1 MSLRLLKP
9 NNFAAS
15 EIGARFK
22 WAICLWA
29 GLLILAGC
37 AGLGTPRD
45 LLDQWPEQRHLADV
59 PFHEQAA
66 LHCGPAAL
74 AMTLNWSGVDVGPDE
89 LAALVYTPGRQG
101 SLQSEMITAARRH
114 GRLAYPIHGQKC
126 LFEALVSG
134 QPVIVLQNL
143 GLTWMPRWHY
153 AVAVGYDLTDSKM
166 ILHTGKI
173 ANRRVGLKTF
183 GRTWQRAHQWGLLV
197 LPPGDMPVCAEQG
210 PYLQAALGLQQA
222 GHLIAAQTAFQAAT
236 RQWPLSTAAHMGLGN
251 ILYAG
256 GEPGAALDTFRR
268 VIQMDPD
275 NADAFNNL
283 AHILAEME
291 SLSAAEAAARRAVQ
305 IGGPHQA
312 IYRQTLAEILQRAGG
327 ASRSDP

>member
-1 MSLRLLKP
+1 MSLPLSKP
-9 NNFAAS
+9 NNFTAS
-15 EIGARFK
+15 AIGALFK
-22 WAICLWA
+22 WATCLWV
-29 GLLILAGC
+29 GLLTLPGC
-37 AGLGTPRD
+37 AGLGPQQA
-45 LLDQWPEQRHLADV
+45 LLDQWPDRTHLADV
-59 PFHEQAA
+59 PFHEQAD
-66 LHCGPAAL
+66 LHCGPASL

-89 LAALVYTPGRQG
+89 LAAQVYTPGRQG
-101 SLQSEMITAARRH
+101 SLQSELITAARRH

-153 AVAVGYDLTDSKM
+153 AVVVGYDLTDSKM

-173 ANRRVGLKTF
+173 ADRRVGLKTF
-183 GRTWQRAHQWGLLV
+183 GRTWQRARQWGLLV
-197 LPPGDMPVCAEQG
+197 LPPGGIPVCAQED

-222 GHLIAAQTAFQAAT
+222 GHLTSAQTAFQAAT

-256 GEPGAALDTFRR
+256 GEPDAALDAFRR
-268 VIQMDPD
+268 VTQMDPD

-283 AHILAEME
+283 AHILADKG
-291 SLSAAEAAARRAVQ
+291 SLPAAEAAARRAVQ
-305 IGGPHQA
+305 LGGPHQA
-312 IYRQTLAEILQRAGG
+312 IYRQTLAEILRRTGG